1 MEGLYLQRAVGVS
14 WGASHQVGVVEEA
27 EEGATALHWE
37 EVVAGEVVSYLLP
50 LHLGEA
56 EAVAEEGKR
65 RPSLE
70 AQAPLSKRDPSGQL
84 KSSFS

>member
-1 MEGLYLQRAVGVS
+1 MGVG

-27 EEGATALHWE
+27 EEGASVHRWE

-50 LHLGEA
+50 LLLEEA
-56 EAVAEEGKR
+56 GAVAEEGKR

-70 AQAPLSKRDPSGQL
+70 AQAPLGKRDPSGQL